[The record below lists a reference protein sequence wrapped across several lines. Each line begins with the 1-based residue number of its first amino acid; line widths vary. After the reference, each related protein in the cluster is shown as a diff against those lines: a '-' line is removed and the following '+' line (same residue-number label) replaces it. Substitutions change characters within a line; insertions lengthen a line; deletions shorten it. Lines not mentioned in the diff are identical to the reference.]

1 MCPGVTGDAEQRG
14 SAAAGRPS
22 VDGSLYQG
30 HGSAGSGKSG
40 CGCTSSHHLTCH
52 ALPQHLIKSRY
63 SAIKWETVI
72 REQ

>member
-30 HGSAGSGKSG
+30 HGSAGSGRSAWLYTI
-40 CGCTSSHHLTCH
+40 TSPHL
-52 ALPQHLIKSRY
+52 SR
-63 SAIKWETVI
+63 SPPGSDKEPLQCNKIGEGN
-72 REQ
+72 